1 MFRAIL
7 VPIDG
12 SQSAS
17 QALDQAIHLAVEQGA
32 VMRIVHVADTF
43 TLSYD
48 MEFVDIAEIR
58 RSLRKAGE
66 GLLEKAREQAQA
78 AGVEADTRLV
88 EIQEP
93 GQRIADVI
101 TEEARSW
108 PADLIVIGT
117 HGRRGLDHFLLG
129 SVAEAVTRIALVP
142 VLLIRGKKD

>member
-12 SQSAS
+12 SQTAS
-17 QALDQAIHLAVEQGA
+17 QALDEAIRFAKDQGA
-32 VMRIVHVADTF
+32 TMRIVHVADTV

-58 RSLRKAGE
+58 RSLRNAGE
-66 GLLEKAREQAQA
+66 ELLEKALGKAQA
-78 AGVEADTRLV
+78 AGIEADIKLV

-93 GQRIADVI
+93 SQRIADAIV
-101 TEEARSW
+101 EETRNW
-108 PADLIVIGT
+108 TADLLVIGT

-129 SVAEAVTRIALVP
+129 SVAEAVTRIAPVP